1 VKRRSRFWAFRATRT
16 EEHRGNVQEKWRNSG
31 QKRGGVVH
39 VRGVWWDPVIVGES
53 GEVRRLVGKKTNASY
68 NKVLVLSSGH
78 RTVVVDALAQVLI
91 CRVVSEPSE
100 FVLNGLGKVRVLDD

>member
-1 VKRRSRFWAFRATRT
+1 VGRWLRTAKKNGNTSNNRREAAQSLLGLPRYANRGAQRKRTGEMEELRAKT
-16 EEHRGNVQEKWRNSG
+16 W
-31 QKRGGVVH
+31 GVVH

-91 CRVVSEPSE
+91 LQGC
-100 FVLNGLGKVRVLDD
+100 K